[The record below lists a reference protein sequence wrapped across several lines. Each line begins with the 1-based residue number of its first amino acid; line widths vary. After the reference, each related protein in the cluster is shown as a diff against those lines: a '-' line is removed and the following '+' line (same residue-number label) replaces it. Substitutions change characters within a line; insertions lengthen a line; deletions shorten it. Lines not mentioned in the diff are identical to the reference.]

1 MATLRKNNVEKY
13 LRHFAKSVIERGKK
27 ILQAKK
33 KNVSGKL
40 LDSLKYRLEATSKG
54 YNLIFKGADYAAF
67 VDKGVSGT
75 KTTRTYHN
83 IFGKR
88 QRSPFKYKAGV
99 GNSPNIGALAKW
111 ISRKGIKGR
120 DIGYTKKD
128 GTKVK
133 GTGRFIKTKSL
144 AMIFSKSIQR
154 KGLAASSF
162 FSKPMSI
169 ELAKFDNGILE
180 AFKTDILTHFETIE
194 L

>member
-1 MATLRKNNVEKY
+1 VATLRKNNTEKY
-13 LRHFAKSVIERGKK
+13 LRHFAENVIKRGKQ
-27 ILQAKK
+27 ILRAKGK
-33 KNVSGKL
+33 EGKL
-40 LDSLKYRLEATSKG
+40 SDSLKYRLEATSKG
-54 YNLIFKGADYAAF
+54 YNLIFKGADYATF

-83 IFGKR
+83 VFGKR
-88 QRSPFKYKAGV
+88 ERSPFKYKAGV

-120 DIGYTKKD
+120 DKE
-128 GTKVK
+128 
-133 GTGRFIKTKSL
+133 TGRFIKTKSL
-144 AMIFSKSIQR
+144 AMLFSKSIQR
-154 KGLAASSF
+154 EGLKSSSF

>member
-1 MATLRKNNVEKY
+1 VATLRKNNTEKY
-13 LRHFAKSVIERGKK
+13 LRHFAENVIKRGKQ
-27 ILQAKK
+27 ILRAKGK
-33 KNVSGKL
+33 EGKL
-40 LDSLKYRLEATSKG
+40 SDSLKYRLEATSKG
-54 YNLIFKGADYAAF
+54 YNLIFKGADYATF

-83 IFGKR
+83 VFGKR
-88 QRSPFKYKAGV
+88 ERSPFKYTNKQPPA
-99 GNSPNIGALAKW
+99 SALDKW
-111 ISRKGIKGR
+111 IVRKNLKGTRDEKGRFVSRKSLQYLIARSIK
-120 DIGYTKKD
+120 
-128 GTKVK
+128 
-133 GTGRFIKTKSL
+133 S
-144 AMIFSKSIQR
+144 

>member
-1 MATLRKNNVEKY
+1 MATLRKNNTEKY
-13 LRHFAKSVIERGKK
+13 LRHFAENVIKRGKQ
-27 ILQAKK
+27 ILRAKGK
-33 KNVSGKL
+33 EGKL
-40 LDSLKYRLEATSKG
+40 SDSLKYRLEATSKG
-54 YNLIFKGADYAAF
+54 YNLIFKGADYATF

-83 IFGKR
+83 VFGKR
-88 QRSPFKYKAGV
+88 ERSPFKYTNKQPPA
-99 GNSPNIGALAKW
+99 SALDKW
-111 ISRKGIKGR
+111 IVRKNLKGTRDEKGRFVSRKSLQYLIARSIK
-120 DIGYTKKD
+120 
-128 GTKVK
+128 
-133 GTGRFIKTKSL
+133 S
-144 AMIFSKSIQR
+144 